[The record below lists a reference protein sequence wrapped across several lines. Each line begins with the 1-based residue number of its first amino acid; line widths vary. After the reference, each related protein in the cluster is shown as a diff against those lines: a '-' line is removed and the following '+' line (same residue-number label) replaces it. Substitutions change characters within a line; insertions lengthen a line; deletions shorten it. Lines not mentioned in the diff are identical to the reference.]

1 MIEIP
6 KWLRNADPALLPELH
21 RKIADLIGYDKM
33 LDLVAVYSGDYLYV
47 PKLDAIVR
55 AVRNESLLAD
65 HRKGMQPPALAHRYN
80 LSVVQGYEIIK
91 QSRTAED
98 DGQVSFLDKVI

>member
-6 KWLRNADPALLPELH
+6 KWLRNADPELLPEQH

-55 AVRNESLLAD
+55 AE
-65 HRKGMQPPALAHRYN
+65 
-80 LSVVQGYEIIK
+80 
-91 QSRTAED
+91 
-98 DGQVSFLDKVI
+98 